1 MKKLRILIDVTNQQ
15 GGPQA
20 AEEAEAGADRDDN
33 EPVQATPA
41 GLPDHA
47 YIRTQATGKH
57 ITPTMRFTGLLRHA
71 RRVQMAHR
79 PKAMLNISWVF
90 CMPCKVLSHNCG

>member
-1 MKKLRILIDVTNQQ
+1 MKKLRILIVVTYQQ
-15 GGPQA
+15 DAPRA
-20 AEEAEAGADRDDN
+20 AEEAEAGADRDDD

-57 ITPTMRFTGLLRHA
+57 LTPAMRFTGLLRRT

-79 PKAMLNISWVF
+79 PKAMLIIFWVS
-90 CMPCKVLSHNCG
+90 CMPCKVLSHNRR

>member
-20 AEEAEAGADRDDN
+20 AEEAEAGADRDDD

-41 GLPDHA
+41 GLPDQA
-47 YIRTQATGKH
+47 YIRTQATGEYS
-57 ITPTMRFTGLLRHA
+57 TPAMRFTGVLRRA

-79 PKAMLNISWVF
+79 PIAILNLFWVS
-90 CMPCKVLSHNCG
+90 CMPCKVLSHNRR